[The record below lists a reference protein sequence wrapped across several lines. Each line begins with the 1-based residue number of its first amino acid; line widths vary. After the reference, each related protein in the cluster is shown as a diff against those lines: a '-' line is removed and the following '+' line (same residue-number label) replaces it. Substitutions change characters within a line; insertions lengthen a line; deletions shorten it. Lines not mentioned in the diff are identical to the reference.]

1 MINEKRVLA
10 EFYELVKIKA
20 STRAERQVADVLKVK
35 LAQMGLEVHEDNTGE
50 KIGGNSGNV
59 LGFLKGNTAGAPRLM
74 FTAHMDCVEC
84 CAGIEPVL
92 KDGVI
97 TSAGDTILG
106 ADDKS
111 GVVAILE
118 ALRLLQEEKAPH
130 GDIQVIFT
138 VAEEGG
144 LNGSKNI
151 DRALL
156 RADLGYALDSSGSPG
171 EIITM
176 APGQDKIEA
185 VIHGKKAHAG
195 VAPEEGLNAI
205 VVAARCLAD
214 MKQGR
219 IDFETTANIG
229 VIQGGT
235 VTNIVPDRV
244 DVVAE
249 ARSRNA
255 AKLVAQTT
263 HMKETLR
270 RWRRDNGARAEVKVT
285 KSYDPY
291 VLAEDSLVV
300 DIARRAALSIGLKP
314 ECKGT
319 GGGSDAN
326 FFNSYGVP
334 TTVLG
339 TGMSKV
345 HTADEFITEKDL
357 YANCA
362 LVLAIMKT
370 AAQGK

>member
-1 MINEKRVLA
+1 MNEQRVLA
-10 EFYELVKIKA
+10 EFFELVKMKA
-20 STRAERQVADVLKVK
+20 STRAERQVADVLKTK
-35 LAQMGLEVHEDNTGE
+35 LTQLGLEVSEDNTGE
-50 KIGGNSGNV
+50 KIGGNCGNV
-59 LGFLKGNTAGAPRLM
+59 LGFWPGSVVGAPRLM

-84 CAGIEPVL
+84 CEGIEPVL

-97 TSAGDTILG
+97 TSAGDTVLG
-106 ADDKS
+106 SDDKA

-118 ALRLLQEEKAPH
+118 ALRLIREEKAPH

-144 LNGSKNI
+144 LNGSKNM
-151 DRALL
+151 DRTLL
-156 RADLGYALDSSGSPG
+156 RADFGYALDSSGAPG

-205 VVAARCLAD
+205 VVASRCLAD

-229 VIQGGT
+229 VIKGGT

-244 DVVAE
+244 EVIAE
-249 ARSRNA
+249 ARSRNRE
-255 AKLVAQTT
+255 KLVAQTA
-263 HMKETLR
+263 HMREMFEKVAAA
-270 RWRRDNGARAEVKVT
+270 NGGRAEVKVT

-291 VLAEDSLVV
+291 VLAEDSPVV
-300 DIARRAALSIGLKP
+300 DIARRAAVSIGLVP

-345 HTADEFITEKDL
+345 HTSDEFILEKDL
-357 YANCA
+357 YTNCRM
-362 LVLAIMKT
+362 VHAIIKT
-370 AAQGK
+370 AANV